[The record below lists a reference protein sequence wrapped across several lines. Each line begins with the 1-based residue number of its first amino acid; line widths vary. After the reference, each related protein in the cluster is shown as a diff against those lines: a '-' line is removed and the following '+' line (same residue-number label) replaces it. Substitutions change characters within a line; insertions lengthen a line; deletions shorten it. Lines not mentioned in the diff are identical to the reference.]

1 MLAPRCKKMVEKKR
15 ERIKEETSLSGDQ
28 TPVKERP
35 TAMEE
40 SECKEESGASP
51 CGERGWLPESVDAHG
66 EGDQSTSHD
75 VPRVEEQPSSQ
86 DVSRVEGRHP
96 APDLGHEEASATLVA
111 PDAKA
116 STRRTVVVKRVRT
129 RAVSIFVNIE
139 IDNHVFIL

>member
-28 TPVKERP
+28 GT
-35 TAMEE
+35 TGMEE

-51 CGERGWLPESVDAHG
+51 CDERGWLPESVDAHG
-66 EGDQSTSHD
+66 EGEKSTSHD